1 MGYVSATQAHDMIVT
16 HHRDKLIQAI
26 IFFAQHTKHC
36 GKTKL
41 FKLLYLLD
49 FEHFRLTGRSVTGLE
64 YYAWEKGPVP
74 VALEDEWD
82 EFKPDLALA
91 IRIKPERLFS
101 YSRQTVTPR
110 LAFDDS
116 YFSKRELGLMREIA
130 EKYRSHLASEMVEV
144 THAENGAWDKVW
156 ANGEGHNQL
165 IDYRLSLEGSP
176 VKEHIERAA
185 EEYSELL
192 ARVSAR

>member
-1 MGYVSATQAHDMIVT
+1 MIVT

-49 FEHFRLTGRSVTGLE
+49 FEHFRLTGRNVTGLK

-74 VALEDEWD
+74 VALEDEWG
-82 EFKPDLALA
+82 EFKPDIASA
-91 IRIKPERLFS
+91 IRIKPERLFA
-101 YSRQTVTPR
+101 YSRQTVVPQI
-110 LAFDDS
+110 AFDDS
-116 YFSKRELGLMREIA
+116 YFSKRELKLMHEIA
-130 EKYRSHLASEMVEV
+130 GKYRDHIATDMVDA

-156 ANGEGHNQL
+156 ADGEGHNQL

-176 VKEHIERAA
+176 VKEHIESAA

>member
-1 MGYVSATQAHDMIVT
+1 MIIT

-26 IFFAQHTKHC
+26 IFFARHTKHC

-49 FEHFRLTGRSVTGLE
+49 FEHFRMTGRSVTGLK

-82 EFKPDLALA
+82 EFKPDLASA
-91 IRIKPERLFS
+91 IRIKPELLFF
-101 YSRQTVTPR
+101 YSRQTVVPQR
-110 LAFDDS
+110 EFDDS
-116 YFSKRELGLMREIA
+116 HFSKRELDLMKEIA
-130 EKYRSHLASEMVEV
+130 EKYRDHLAKDMVDV

-156 ANGEGHNQL
+156 AEGAGYNQL
-165 IDYRLSLEGSP
+165 IDYKLSLEGSP
-176 VKEHIERAA
+176 VKDQIERAA
-185 EEYSELL
+185 EEYDELV
-192 ARVSAR
+192 ARVGAR

>member
-1 MGYVSATQAHDMIVT
+1 MIIT
-16 HHRDKLIQAI
+16 HHRDKLVQAI

-41 FKLLYLLD
+41 FKLLYLFD
-49 FEHFRLTGRSVTGLE
+49 FEHFRTTGRSVTGLK

-74 VALEDEWD
+74 VALEDEWC
-82 EFKPDLALA
+82 EFKPDLASA
-91 IRIKPERLFS
+91 IQIKPERLFS
-101 YSRQTVTPR
+101 YSRQTVVPQIP
-110 LAFDDS
+110 FDDS
-116 YFSKRELGLMREIA
+116 YFSKRELKLMCEIA
-130 EKYRSHLASEMVEV
+130 EKYHDHVATDMVDV

-176 VKEHIERAA
+176 VKEQIERAA

-192 ARVSAR
+192 ARINAR